1 MNNLFKFE
9 APKTNEVINFIN
21 GQGLFIN
28 EEAKEER
35 FQNWAAIEVLPS
47 LKQYGSYVPI
57 LPNPEEITSNMD
69 EIKLLSER
77 KNILNYHIEEC
88 NHELKMYNILYLDR
102 FKNLEI
108 DGAYTIYDI
117 HNNLINK
124 SKFIS
129 MSKEEINNLLI
140 NLGFMCIG
148 IIGNNNQY
156 FADTKRVISIEPL
169 TLTLKG
175 LIELCYA
182 IDFPRDVYFHF

>member
-9 APKTNEVINFIN
+9 APKTKEVINYIN
-21 GQGLFIN
+21 GQGLFTN
-28 EEAKEER
+28 EKAKEER

-47 LKQYGSYVPI
+47 LKQYGSYVPV

-77 KNILNYHIEEC
+77 KDILNYHIEEC

-129 MSKEEINNLLI
+129 MSQEEINNLLI

-148 IIGNNNQY
+148 NSNQY
-156 FADTKRVISIEPL
+156 FADTRRVISLNPL

-182 IDFPRDVYFHF
+182 IDFPGDIYFHF